1 MKITLSENA
10 VQLGERAAVLA
21 AAELNAAIEKNGSAR
36 LVLSTGASQFETI
49 GALVK
54 QPVDWSRVEVF
65 HLDEYVDLPITHP
78 ASFRKYI
85 KERFGDF
92 VNAKAIYYVNTEGDI
107 EANIA
112 EVTAKLRERSVDVA
126 LIGIGENAHIAFND
140 PPADFDND
148 NAYIVVKLDDKCRN
162 QQLGEGWFATI
173 DDVPTHAVSMTVKE
187 IMKSKVIISCVPHK
201 VKAQAIKDTLENDL
215 TPYVPAT
222 MLKQHDNFN
231 LFVDKNS
238 ASAVEIE
245 RYIKGI

>member
-10 VQLGERAAVLA
+10 LELGERAADLTA
-21 AAELNAAIEKNGSAR
+21 KLLNEAIEKNGSAR

-49 GALVK
+49 AALIK
-54 QPVDWSRVEVF
+54 KEIDWSKVEVF

-92 VNAKAIYYVNTEGDI
+92 VNAKEIHYVNTDGDI

-112 EVTAKLRERSVDVA
+112 SLTAELRKAPVDVA

-140 PPADFDND
+140 PPADFENE
-148 NAYIVVKLDDKCRN
+148 NAYIIVNLDQKCRQ
-162 QQLGEGWFATI
+162 QQLGEGWFPTI
-173 DDVPTHAVSMTVKE
+173 NDVPKQAVSMTVKE
-187 IMKSKVIISCVPHK
+187 IMKSKVIVSSVPHK

-215 TPYVPAT
+215 TPNIPAT
-222 MLKQHDNFN
+222 MLKQHANFN

-238 ASAVEIE
+238 ASSVAIDQ
-245 RYIKGI
+245 YLA

>member
-10 VQLGERAAVLA
+10 AQLGERAGALT
-21 AAELNAAIEKNGSAR
+21 AEKLNEAINKNGSAR

-49 GALVK
+49 QSLIK
-54 QPVDWSRVEVF
+54 HNIDWSRVEVF
-65 HLDEYVDLPITHP
+65 HLDEYVELPITHP

-107 EANIA
+107 DANIKSLT
-112 EVTAKLRERSVDVA
+112 EKLREAPVDVA

-148 NAYIVVKLDDKCRN
+148 NAYIVVELAEKCRY
-162 QQLGEGWFATI
+162 QQLGEGWFESI
-173 DDVPTHAVSMTVKE
+173 DQVPTHAVSMTVKE
-187 IMKSKVIISCVPHK
+187 IMKSKVIISSVPHA
-201 VKAQAIKDTLENDL
+201 VKAQAIKDTLENEL
-215 TPYVPAT
+215 TPNVPAT
-222 MLKQHDNFN
+222 MLKKHDDFN
-231 LFVDKNS
+231 LFIDKNS

-245 RYIKGI
+245 KYLA

>member
-1 MKITLSENA
+1 MNITLSENA
-10 VQLGERAAVLA
+10 VQLGERAAALA
-21 AAELNAAIEKNGSAR
+21 AEKLNVAIEKNGSAR
-36 LVLSTGASQFETI
+36 LVMSTGASQFETI
-49 GALVK
+49 KSLIGLN
-54 QPVDWSRVEVF
+54 VDWSKVEVF

-107 EANIA
+107 NANIA
-112 EVTAKLRERSVDVA
+112 ALTEKLREAPVDVA

-148 NAYIVVKLDDKCRN
+148 NAYIVVKLADKCRN

-187 IMKSKVIISCVPHK
+187 IMKSKVIISAVPHA
-201 VKAQAIKDTLENDL
+201 VKAQAIKDTLESDL
-215 TPYVPAT
+215 SPEVPAT
-222 MLKQHDNFN
+222 MLKQHGDFY
-231 LFVDKNS
+231 LFIDKNS

-245 RYIKGI
+245 KYM

>member
-10 VQLGERAAVLA
+10 VQLGERAAELT
-21 AAELNAAIEKNGSAR
+21 AEKLNAAIEKNGSAR

-49 GALVK
+49 QSLIK
-54 QPVDWSRVEVF
+54 LPVDWSKVEVF

-85 KERFGDF
+85 KERFVDF
-92 VNAKAIYYVNTEGDI
+92 VNLKAINYVNTEGDI
-107 EANIA
+107 DANIKVLT
-112 EVTAKLRERSVDVA
+112 EKLNEAPVDVA

-148 NAYIVVKLDDKCRN
+148 NAYIVVKLAEKCRK

-173 DDVPTHAVSMTVKE
+173 DDVPSHAVSMTVKE
-187 IMKSKVIISCVPHK
+187 IMKAKVIISSVPHS

-215 TPYVPAT
+215 TPDVPAT
-222 MLKQHDNFN
+222 MLKQHDDFN
-231 LFVDKNS
+231 LFIDKNS
-238 ASAVEIE
+238 ASAAEIE
-245 RYIKGI
+245 KYM

>member
-10 VQLGERAAVLA
+10 AQLGERAGALT
-21 AAELNAAIEKNGSAR
+21 AEKLNEAINKNGSAR

-49 GALVK
+49 QSLIK
-54 QPVDWSRVEVF
+54 HNIDWSRVEVF
-65 HLDEYVDLPITHP
+65 HLDEYVELPITHP

-107 EANIA
+107 DANIKSLT
-112 EVTAKLRERSVDVA
+112 EKLREAPVDVA

-148 NAYIVVKLDDKCRN
+148 NAYIVVELAEKCRY
-162 QQLGEGWFATI
+162 QQLGEGWFEAI
-173 DDVPTHAVSMTVKE
+173 DQVPTHAVSMTVKE
-187 IMKSKVIISCVPHK
+187 IMKSKVIISSVPHA
-201 VKAQAIKDTLENDL
+201 VKAQAIKDTLENEL
-215 TPYVPAT
+215 TPNVPAT
-222 MLKQHDNFN
+222 MLKKHDDFN
-231 LFVDKNS
+231 LFIDKNS

-245 RYIKGI
+245 KYLA

>member
-10 VQLGERAAVLA
+10 VELGERAADLTA
-21 AAELNAAIEKNGSAR
+21 KLLNEAISQNGSAR

-49 GALVK
+49 AALVK
-54 QPVDWSRVEVF
+54 KEIDWSKVEVF

-92 VNAKAIYYVNTEGDI
+92 VNAKKIHYVNTDGDI

-112 EVTAKLRERSVDVA
+112 ALTAELRKAPIDVA

-140 PPADFDND
+140 PPADFENE
-148 NAYIVVKLDDKCRN
+148 NAYIIVNLDQKCRQ
-162 QQLGEGWFATI
+162 QQLGEGWFPTI
-173 DDVPTHAVSMTVKE
+173 DDVPKQAVSMTVKE
-187 IMKSKVIISCVPHK
+187 IMKSKVIVSSVPHK
-201 VKAQAIKDTLENDL
+201 VKAQAIKDTLENEL
-215 TPYVPAT
+215 TPNIPAT
-222 MLKQHDNFN
+222 MLKQHENFN

-238 ASAVEIE
+238 ASSVAIDQ
-245 RYIKGI
+245 YLA

>member
-10 VQLGERAAVLA
+10 LQLGEKA
-21 AAELNAAIEKNGSAR
+21 AALTAEKLNAAIEKNGSAR

-49 GALVK
+49 QSLIK
-54 QPVDWSRVEVF
+54 HPIDWSKVEVF

-85 KERFGDF
+85 KERFVDF
-92 VNAKAIYYVNTEGDI
+92 VNLKAIHYVNTDDDI
-107 EANIA
+107 AANIA
-112 EVTAKLRERSVDVA
+112 ALTELLHEAPVDVA

-140 PPADFDND
+140 PPADFDNE
-148 NAYIVVKLDDKCRN
+148 NAYIVVKLAEKCRM

-173 DDVPTHAVSMTVKE
+173 EDVPTHAVSMTVKE
-187 IMKSKVIISCVPHK
+187 IMKAKVIISSVPHA
-201 VKAQAIKDTLENDL
+201 VKAQAIRDTLENNL
-215 TPYVPAT
+215 TPDVPAT
-222 MLKQHDNFN
+222 MLKQHEEFY

-245 RYIKGI
+245 QYM

>member
-1 MKITLSENA
+1 MEITLSENA
-10 VQLGERAAVLA
+10 VQLGERAAALT
-21 AAELNAAIEKNGSAR
+21 AEKLNAAINKNGSAR
-36 LVLSTGASQFETI
+36 LVMSTGASQFETI
-49 GALVK
+49 MSLIK
-54 QPVDWSRVEVF
+54 LPVDWSKVEVF

-107 EANIA
+107 TANIA
-112 EVTAKLRERSVDVA
+112 SLTEKLREAPVDVA

-148 NAYIVVKLDDKCRN
+148 NAYIVVKLAEKCRN

-173 DDVPTHAVSMTVKE
+173 DDVPTHAVSMTVME
-187 IMKSKVIISCVPHK
+187 IMKSKVIISAVPHA

-215 TPYVPAT
+215 TPEVPAT
-222 MLKQHDNFN
+222 MLKQHEEIY

-238 ASAVEIE
+238 ASAVDIE
-245 RYIKGI
+245 KYM

>member
-10 VQLGERAAVLA
+10 AQLGERAGALT
-21 AAELNAAIEKNGSAR
+21 AEKLNEAIDKNGSAR
-36 LVLSTGASQFETI
+36 LVLSTGASQIETI
-49 GALVK
+49 QSLIK
-54 QPVDWSRVEVF
+54 HNIDWSKVEVF

-107 EANIA
+107 DANIKA
-112 EVTAKLRERSVDVA
+112 LTEKLCEAPVDVA

-148 NAYIVVKLDDKCRN
+148 NAYIVVELAEKCRY
-162 QQLGEGWFATI
+162 QQRGEGWFETI
-173 DDVPTHAVSMTVKE
+173 DQVPTHAVSMTVKE
-187 IMKSKVIISCVPHK
+187 IMKSKVIISSVPHA
-201 VKAQAIKDTLENDL
+201 VKAQAIKDTLENEL
-215 TPYVPAT
+215 TPNVPAT
-222 MLKQHDNFN
+222 MLKNHDDFN
-231 LFVDKNS
+231 LFIDKNS

-245 RYIKGI
+245 KYLA